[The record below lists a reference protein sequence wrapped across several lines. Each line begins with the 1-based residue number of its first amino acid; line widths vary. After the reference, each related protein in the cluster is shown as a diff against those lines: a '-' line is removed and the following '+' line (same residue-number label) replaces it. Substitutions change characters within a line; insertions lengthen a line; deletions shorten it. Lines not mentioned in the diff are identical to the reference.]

1 MAKQGQVTLRG
12 RFGPGTHVR
21 LVKVAHEGVL
31 RSEGGELVDTG
42 KVNAQGEVTF
52 KALEVG
58 SRYFV
63 AGYVDG
69 FLLEVRVTAR
79 EADDA
84 VTQPAVAPDRVK
96 LADGSFAD
104 EAPDEEK
111 APVGEVAPGPSQQQ
125 ARGVAQR
132 SATPRGSAHPVDE
145 DESQPYPRQEDVP
158 GNVAQR
164 SSTETGMATPIPAD
178 GVPERQEDAPA
189 DLWQRSA
196 TPHGVTTP
204 IPAGDAVAAQ
214 RAKESAEAKV
224 QRGEPG
230 QAAARPPAPA
240 GAAKPR
246 AAARKATGPEKAR
259 QTTRQAAG
267 KSPAQKQQA
276 AKRSSRKSK

>member
-125 ARGVAQR
+125 ARGGGRRTRSTRTSPSRTRGRRMCPGTWR
-132 SATPRGSAHPVDE
+132 SARRRRPGWRRRSRPTVCLSARRTRRPICGSG
-145 DESQPYPRQEDVP
+145 R
-158 GNVAQR
+158 R
-164 SSTETGMATPIPAD
+164 RRMA
-178 GVPERQEDAPA
+178 
-189 DLWQRSA
+189 
-196 TPHGVTTP
+196 
-204 IPAGDAVAAQ
+204 
-214 RAKESAEAKV
+214 
-224 QRGEPG
+224 
-230 QAAARPPAPA
+230 
-240 GAAKPR
+240 
-246 AAARKATGPEKAR
+246 
-259 QTTRQAAG
+259 
-267 KSPAQKQQA
+267 
-276 AKRSSRKSK
+276 